1 MSRVVVWAHDPWG
14 RGGVAEV
21 VYWGRGERSVE
32 VTLGLLRL
40 VEASRLRLGG
50 VGIMVEV
57 LLRGR

>member
-1 MSRVVVWAHDPWG
+1 MIL
-14 RGGVAEV
+14 GGVAEV